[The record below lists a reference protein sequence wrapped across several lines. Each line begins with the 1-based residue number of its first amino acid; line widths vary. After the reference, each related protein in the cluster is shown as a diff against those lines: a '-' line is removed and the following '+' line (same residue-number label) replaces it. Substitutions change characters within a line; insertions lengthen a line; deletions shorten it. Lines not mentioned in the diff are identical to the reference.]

1 MIKTF
6 ANKFRN
12 ANEAFQYWY
21 QCIEHY
27 GQEFA
32 GTKALFNIGF
42 EMERPDEVDIKESWR
57 NWKKDYAS
65 AEFQW
70 YLSGDQNI
78 KKLGEI
84 YGKVPAIW
92 KRMANKLGQV
102 NSNYGYQWERYQQ
115 LDKVIEIL
123 KRDPNTRQA
132 AISIYD
138 GKEMVRYHSDT
149 PCTYAIQFTVVN
161 NKLNMC
167 VTMRSN
173 DLWYGFC
180 NDQYC
185 FARLQQIVSEETD
198 YELGSYFH
206 FAHNLHLYEK
216 DLGKFISQRPD
227 NLLQRKHDIYG

>member
-78 KKLGEI
+78 EKLGEI

-115 LDKVIEIL
+115 LDKVIEML
-123 KRDPNTRQA
+123 RRNPDTRQA

-161 NKLNMC
+161 NRLNMC

-180 NDQYC
+180 NDQYQ
-185 FARLQQIVSEETD
+185 FSKLQEMVSKRLDIETGV
-198 YELGSYFH
+198 YYH
-206 FAHNLHLYEK
+206 FAHNMHLYNNK
-216 DLGKFISQRPD
+216 I
-227 NLLQRKHDIYG
+227 